1 MSSELA
7 EDRAQALRYSEDAP
21 LRGKYARKRTQRR
34 AGARLARERAAR
46 ELENPYKGPPDPKVT
61 AKSIYSKLRKNLSPN
76 QQMMLDDLTG
86 IYQPLDIEE
95 DYGEYSDFNKGIPL
109 RVRIKR
115 G

>member
-1 MSSELA
+1 M
-7 EDRAQALRYSEDAP
+7 
-21 LRGKYARKRTQRR
+21 
-34 AGARLARERAAR
+34 ARERAAR